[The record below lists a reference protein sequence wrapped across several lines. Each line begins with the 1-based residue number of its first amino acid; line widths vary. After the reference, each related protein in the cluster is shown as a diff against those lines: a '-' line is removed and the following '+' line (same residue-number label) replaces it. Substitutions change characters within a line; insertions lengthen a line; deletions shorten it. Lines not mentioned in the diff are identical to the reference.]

1 MDPNGL
7 FVRGLVADTL
17 GTVIADEIRETMARF
32 R

>member
-7 FVRGLVADTL
+7 FVRDFDADTL
-17 GTVIADEIRETMARF
+17 GTVIADKVRETLARS